1 MGQSFISLFMLSQ
14 LLKRD
19 EQMLKLTNIIFP
31 MKKKN
36 QFMNNIN
43 RSIRNHSVL
52 MSVLLYFPVL
62 QSIKI

>member
-31 MKKKN
+31 MKKKK
-36 QFMNNIN
+36 
-43 RSIRNHSVL
+43 SIHEQ
-52 MSVLLYFPVL
+52 Y
-62 QSIKI
+62 Q